1 MGSCSDYDET
11 IDAYAGTSNHNNNP
25 VVPTTPPVERVIS
38 FGIPSIP
45 DTSIAALKG
54 NEEEKEDDTVSS
66 TDDNRSTNRNVL
78 FNEEVTINHVDNFRY
93 VLKKRERYAI
103 WYTEMEMNQMFVDGY
118 DETKVKERKQKVQE
132 NKQIVL
138 SNTTNAV
145 IVDHVTTTK
154 SSNTVS
160 KTTTTSTFTKRRF
173 SLKKAKSISNF
184 LVRTNKQGFRRWS
197 W

>member
-1 MGSCSDYDET
+1 MG
-11 IDAYAGTSNHNNNP
+11 
-25 VVPTTPPVERVIS
+25 
-38 FGIPSIP
+38 
-45 DTSIAALKG
+45 
-54 NEEEKEDDTVSS
+54 
-66 TDDNRSTNRNVL
+66 NRSTNRNVS
-78 FNEEVTINHVDNFRY
+78 FNEEVTMNHVDNFRY

-118 DETKVKERKQKVQE
+118 DETKVKEQKQKVQD

-160 KTTTTSTFTKRRF
+160 TTTTTSTFTKRRF

-184 LVRTNKQGFRRWS
+184 LVRTNKQRFRRWS